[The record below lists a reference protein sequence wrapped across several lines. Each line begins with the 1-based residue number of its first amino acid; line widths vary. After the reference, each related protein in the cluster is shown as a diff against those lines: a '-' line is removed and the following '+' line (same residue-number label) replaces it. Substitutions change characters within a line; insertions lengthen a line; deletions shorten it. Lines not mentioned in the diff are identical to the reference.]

1 MIIIFNL
8 WLDKYLN
15 RKEEKM
21 RESNRV
27 RSFGG
32 AMLIVLL
39 TVMMV
44 LTGCSTSQKN
54 TEADKTKTSS
64 ETNDQ
69 QIRTIKHEMGETEIQ
84 NTPKKIV
91 TLELSFVDSLNALGI
106 NPIGIADDN
115 KKDMISKLVS
125 HEIDYT
131 SVGTREQPN
140 LEVISSLQPDLIIAD
155 AERHSGIYEDLQQ
168 IAPTIVLKSRES
180 TYQENLN
187 SFKTIAEALDQK
199 EEAEKRIS
207 EHEKTINELKSK
219 LSIDS
224 NMTVLP
230 AVVRDTSFQA
240 HTTSSYDGELL
251 EQLGLNIAI
260 QEEQPYV
267 EMNLEQLV
275 EINPDVLLLANN
287 EGKLLTDEWEN
298 NPLWKNLKA
307 VKNGQIYSVDRDLW
321 TRFRGVVSAEAI
333 AKDTL
338 TMLNEK

>member
-1 MIIIFNL
+1 
-8 WLDKYLN
+8 
-15 RKEEKM
+15 M
-21 RESNRV
+21 RGSRV
-27 RSFGG
+27 RTFWG
-32 AMLIVLL
+32 AMLILL
-39 TVMMV
+39 FTIMMV

-54 TEADKTKTSS
+54 TEAEKTQTSA
-64 ETNDQ
+64 ETKGQ
-69 QIRTIKHEMGETEIQ
+69 EIRTIKHEMGETEIQ

-115 KKDMISKLVS
+115 KKDMITKLVD
-125 HEIDYT
+125 HEIDYS

-155 AERHSGIYEDLQQ
+155 AERHKGIYKDLQQ

-180 TYQENLN
+180 TYQENLD
-187 SFKTIAEALDQK
+187 SFKTIAEAVNQQ
-199 EEAEKRIS
+199 EVAEKRLS
-207 EHEKTINELKSK
+207 EHEKTIQELKSK
-219 LSIDS
+219 LNVDS
-224 NMTVLP
+224 NITVLP

-251 EQLGLNIAI
+251 EHMGLKIAI
-260 QEEQPYV
+260 QKEEPYV

-287 EGKLLTDEWEN
+287 EGKLLTDEWKD
-298 NPLWKNLKA
+298 NPLWKDLKA
-307 VKNGQIYSVDRDLW
+307 VKNGKVYSVDRDLW